1 MIEPIGN
8 MGGMHYYTNSILS
21 ELLNSQIDIKLSTSK
36 HSKNDFN
43 NETNIIF
50 PFGNIFRS
58 KSKLQNLFFLLKG
71 SIKSLIVS
79 ILEKREIIHLHFFG
93 FKFHFLIIFI
103 LFYFFRKKIVL
114 TIHDVDQIASS
125 KKKLFLW
132 LSMFMF
138 RLSKACIVHNN
149 YSKKIF
155 NNLSQRKLKKIYV
168 IRHGNYDNYVQRMK
182 NNNDALF
189 KDKFLFH
196 SNFVH
201 ILFFGK
207 IKKNKGL
214 DILIDAYKEFVDIE
228 TNNKKFKLLIVGR
241 IDDMSL
247 YKKLQKKLL
256 EKSKYNIVTDFT
268 FVSEY
273 KLDYYFR
280 NSDLIVLPYKEIYQ
294 SGVFLLSIAYKKPII
309 ASNLEPFKEV
319 LADKNTKNISF
330 FKLNDKK
337 DLVRKFRLF
346 SGNFKKN
353 HNLQFNLD
361 STYDWDY
368 IASETIDIYR
378 SI

>member
-1 MIEPIGN
+1 MIEPIGA

-21 ELLNSQIDIKLSTSK
+21 ELLNSEIDIKLSTSK

-43 NETNIIF
+43 NVANIIF

-58 KSKLQNLFFLLKG
+58 KSRLQNLFFLLKG
-71 SIKSLIVS
+71 CVKSLIVS

-114 TIHDVDQIASS
+114 TIHDVDQIASN

-138 RLSKACIVHNN
+138 KLSKACIVHNN
-149 YSKKIF
+149 YSKKIL
-155 NNLSQRKLKKIYV
+155 NNLLQSKIKKIYV
-168 IRHGNYDNYVQRMK
+168 IRHGNYDNYVKRMK

-189 KDKFLFH
+189 QDTFLFN
-196 SNFVH
+196 SNFVN

-207 IKKNKGL
+207 IRKNKGL
-214 DILIDAYKEFVDIE
+214 DILIDAYKEFIDTN

-247 YKKLQKKLL
+247 YKDLQKKLL

-268 FVSEY
+268 FVSEH

-280 NSDLIVLPYKEIYQ
+280 NADLIVLPYKEIYQ
-294 SGVFLLSIAYKKPII
+294 SGVFLLSIAYKKAII
-309 ASNLEPFKEV
+309 ASNLEPFTEV
-319 LADKNTKNISF
+319 IADKNTKNISF
-330 FKLNDKK
+330 FKSNDKK
-337 DLVRKFRLF
+337 DLVCKFRLY
-346 SGNFKKN
+346 SENFEKN
-353 HNLQFNLD
+353 NNLQFNLD
-361 STYDWDY
+361 PTYNWDY
-368 IASETIDIYR
+368 IASETIRIYR
-378 SI
+378 EI